1 MDSASHWALPDLDYW
16 CKAARSTG
24 MESCFRRG
32 TSGCAAVAR
41 DHERMQPTS
50 HFAPTAR
57 KLSTVSPLGSTS
69 LLCVAALAGIPAFV
83 RDAFGE
89 SVLRRANQAA
99 LLDIEAI
106 EDQDCFIPHITM
118 TTFGEAVAKLAG
130 EEFFGL
136 TVAPFLSI
144 ANYGCWGEYIL
155 GAVTLGEALQRAIAT
170 VGFHSKGDV
179 FSVVVA
185 DDVARV
191 SYASAAKGQP
201 GYQHVACGSA
211 GAVLSICRMFLPSH
225 WRPVR
230 IELDIP
236 KPRHPEIFED
246 IFQCPVVFDAPTV
259 SVCVES
265 HRLNNGPA
273 HHAARRLITPEDLAR
288 ARVEC
293 LNLTGLQDIVLQQI
307 WSQVLAGQ
315 VSIESAARS
324 INTSVRTLQR
334 ELNREGT
341 DFRSLSNAMRNKR
354 ASELLR
360 NTDATVTAI
369 SEALGYSD
377 SAHFARAFRNAT
389 GMSPQEY
396 RQRIAT
402 ASPQRSADEDAAGS
416 ARASV

>member
-1 MDSASHWALPDLDYW
+1 MRA
-16 CKAARSTG
+16 
-24 MESCFRRG
+24 
-32 TSGCAAVAR
+32 TS
-41 DHERMQPTS
+41 P
-50 HFAPTAR
+50 FAPKAE

-69 LLCVAALAGIPAFV
+69 LVCVAALAGIPAFV
-83 RDAFGE
+83 RDTFGE
-89 SVLRRANQAA
+89 GLLRRANEAA

-106 EDQDCFIPHITM
+106 EDQDCFIPHVTM
-118 TTFGEAVAKLAG
+118 TMFAEALAKLSG

-155 GAVTLGEALQRAIAT
+155 GAVTLGEAFQRGVTTI
-170 VGFHSKGDV
+170 GFHSKGDV
-179 FSVVVA
+179 LSVVVA
-185 DDVARV
+185 DDLARV
-191 SYASAAKGQP
+191 CYASAAKGQP

-211 GAVLSICRMFLPSH
+211 GVVLSICKGFLPVH
-225 WRPVR
+225 WRPLR

-236 KPRHPEIFED
+236 KPKRPQIFED

-259 SVCVES
+259 SVCIET
-265 HRLNNGPA
+265 HRLTNGPA
-273 HHAARRLITPEDLAR
+273 RNAPRTLLTLEDLAR

-293 LNLTGLQDIVLQQI
+293 LNLTGLQDIILQQI

-369 SEALGYSD
+369 SGSLGYSD

-389 GMSPQEY
+389 GLGPHEY
-396 RQRIAT
+396 RQRIAP
-402 ASPQRSADEDAAGS
+402 ASP
-416 ARASV
+416 